1 MGNSLDCGLSD
12 CGSPEADESQD
23 YAKPIEYS
31 DAREPKAAPPPKKI
45 LSSLE
50 VHRHLKEY
58 YEAWKNGTIQP
69 KQLEML
75 QKMPVDPATGLLWW
89 QWVERHSGI
98 CEHQPPREKPAF
110 LAS

>member
-1 MGNSLDCGLSD
+1 LDCGLSD
-12 CGSPEADESQD
+12 CGGAADSDEPQD
-23 YAKPIEYS
+23 YSKPIEF
-31 DAREPKAAPPPKKI
+31 DAKNDQKQSPAPKKI

-98 CEHQPPREKPAF
+98 CEHQPPRDNPVF
-110 LAS
+110 LS

>member
-1 MGNSLDCGLSD
+1 MKRKKNKSRDVSFPR
-12 CGSPEADESQD
+12 SA
-23 YAKPIEYS
+23 
-31 DAREPKAAPPPKKI
+31 PKKI

-58 YEAWKNGTIQP
+58 YENWKNGTIQP

-98 CEHQPPREKPAF
+98 CEHQPPRDNPVF
-110 LAS
+110 LS

>member
-1 MGNSLDCGLSD
+1 MGNSLDCGLGD
-12 CGSPEADESQD
+12 CGSPDDAESSD
-23 YAKPIEYS
+23 YSKPVEY
-31 DAREPKAAPPPKKI
+31 DQGKPAPVPKKI

-58 YEAWKNGTIQP
+58 YEAWKTGTIQQ

-98 CEHQPPREKPAF
+98 CDHQPPRDKPAF
-110 LAS
+110 LAA

>member
-12 CGSPEADESQD
+12 CGKPEVDETGDYSKPVEFENEKESQP
-23 YAKPIEYS
+23 A
-31 DAREPKAAPPPKKI
+31 PKKI

-58 YEAWKNGTIQP
+58 YEAWKTGTIQQ

-98 CEHQPPREKPAF
+98 CDHQPPREKPVF
-110 LAS
+110 LL